1 MLTSGYMHSE
11 ANNMSK
17 AVLLDSGFLIRL
29 MNPGEPLH
37 QVALNLFKD
46 FVNNGIVC
54 KVSTIALAEYGVK
67 GDLRYLPTKYLQYV
81 PFVYSHAEIAS
92 AFMRTILKVKVERGV
107 TISPRVIIPND
118 TKMFAQASAEP
129 DVFAF
134 VSADAEA
141 KKVYDMLDNPN
152 FEFVN
157 IREIK

>member
-1 MLTSGYMHSE
+1 
-11 ANNMSK
+11 MSK

-29 MNPGEPLH
+29 MNPDESLH
-37 QVALNLFKD
+37 QVALDLFKEY
-46 FVNNGIVC
+46 VTSGVVC

-67 GDLRYLPTKYLQYV
+67 GDLRFLPNRYLQYV
-81 PFVYSHAEIAS
+81 PFVYSHAEVAS
-92 AFMRTILKVKVERGV
+92 VFMRTIIKVKQERGV
-107 TISPRVIIPND
+107 VIAPRVIIPND

-141 KKVYDMLDNPN
+141 RKVYDMLDNPN

-157 IREIK
+157 IRELI

>member
-1 MLTSGYMHSE
+1 MLTSGYTTSE
-11 ANNMSK
+11 VSNMSK

-29 MNPGEPLH
+29 MNPEESLH
-37 QVALNLFKD
+37 QVALDLFKD
-46 FVNNGIVC
+46 YVTNGVIC

-67 GDLRYLPTKYLQYV
+67 GDLRYLPTKYLHYV

-92 AFMRTILKVKVERGV
+92 IFMRTIIKVKQERGV
-107 TISPRVIIPND
+107 VITPRVVIPND

-134 VSADAEA
+134 VSGDAEA
-141 KKVYDMLDNPN
+141 KKVYELLDNPN

-157 IREIK
+157 IRDIR

>member
-1 MLTSGYMHSE
+1 MLTSGSMTLEVS
-11 ANNMSK
+11 NMSK

-29 MNPGEPLH
+29 MNPNESLH
-37 QVALNLFKD
+37 QVALDLFKEYITSG
-46 FVNNGIVC
+46 VVC

-67 GDLRYLPTKYLQYV
+67 GDLRFLPTKYLQFV
-81 PFVYSHAEIAS
+81 PFVYSHAEVAS
-92 AFMRTILKVKVERGV
+92 VFMRTIIKVKQERGV
-107 TISPRVIIPND
+107 VITPRVVIPND

-141 KKVYDMLDNPN
+141 KKVSDMLDNPN

>member
-1 MLTSGYMHSE
+1 MPTSGSIILE
-11 ANNMSK
+11 ASKMSK

-29 MNPGEPLH
+29 MNPNDTLH
-37 QVALNLFKD
+37 QVALGLFKEY
-46 FVNNGIVC
+46 VTNGVVC

-67 GDLRYLPTKYLQYV
+67 GDMRYLPTRYLHYV
-81 PFVYSHAEIAS
+81 PFVYRHAEVAS
-92 AFMRTILKVKVERGV
+92 VFMRTVIKVKEERGAV
-107 TISPRVIIPND
+107 ISPRVIIPND

-141 KKVYDMLDNPN
+141 KKVYDLLENPN

-157 IREIK
+157 IRDMK

>member
-1 MLTSGYMHSE
+1 MLTSGYMILE
-11 ANNMSK
+11 ASNMSK

-29 MNPGEPLH
+29 MNPDESLH
-37 QVALNLFKD
+37 QVALDLFKEYIT
-46 FVNNGIVC
+46 NGVVC

-81 PFVYSHAEIAS
+81 PFVYSHAEVAS
-92 AFMRTILKVKVERGV
+92 TFMRTILKVKEERGAV
-107 TISPRVIIPND
+107 ISPRVIIPND
-118 TKMFAQASAEP
+118 TKMFAQACAEP

-141 KKVYDMLDNPN
+141 KKVYDLLDNPN

-157 IREIK
+157 IRDLK

>member
-1 MLTSGYMHSE
+1 
-11 ANNMSK
+11 MSK

-29 MNPGEPLH
+29 MNPDESLH
-37 QVALNLFKD
+37 QVALDLFKEYIT
-46 FVNNGIVC
+46 NGVVC

-81 PFVYSHAEIAS
+81 PFVYSHAEVAS
-92 AFMRTILKVKVERGV
+92 TFMRTILKVKEERGAV
-107 TISPRVIIPND
+107 ISPRVIIPND
-118 TKMFAQASAEP
+118 TKMFAQACAEP

-141 KKVYDMLDNPN
+141 KKVYDLLDNPN

-157 IREIK
+157 IRDLK

>member
-1 MLTSGYMHSE
+1 MQTSGFMNSE
-11 ANNMSK
+11 VNNMPE

-29 MNPGEPLH
+29 MNPDDSLH
-37 QVALNLFKD
+37 QVALELFKAYIT
-46 FVNNGIVC
+46 NGVVC

-81 PFVYSHAEIAS
+81 PFVYRNAEVAS
-92 AFMRTILKVKVERGV
+92 VFMRTIIKVKEERGAV
-107 TISPRVIIPND
+107 ISPRVIIPND

-141 KKVYDMLDNPN
+141 KKVFDLLDNPN
-152 FEFVN
+152 FDFVN
-157 IREIK
+157 IRDIK